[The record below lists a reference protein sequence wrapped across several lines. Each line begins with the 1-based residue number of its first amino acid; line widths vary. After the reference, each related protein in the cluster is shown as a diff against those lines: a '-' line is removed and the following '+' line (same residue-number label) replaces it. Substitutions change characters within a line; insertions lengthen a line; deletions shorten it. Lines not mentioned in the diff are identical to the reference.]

1 MKIDVYLY
9 ATLVRHLPD
18 GAEGRSVALEADENT
33 HVRDVMQQLGVPEKS
48 VKLIFVN
55 GVHAQPETVLKD
67 GDRVGLFP
75 PVGGG

>member
-1 MKIDVYLY
+1 MKIDVYLF
-9 ATLVRHLPD
+9 ATLVRHLPE
-18 GAEGRSVALEADENT
+18 GAEGRSLSLEADENT
-33 HVRDVMQQLGVPEKS
+33 CVRDVMKRLDIPENS

-55 GVHAQPETVLKD
+55 GVHAQPETSLKD

>member
-9 ATLVRHLPD
+9 ATLILHLPE
-18 GAEGRSVALEADENT
+18 GAKGRALSLEADENT
-33 HVRDVMQQLGVPEKS
+33 SVRDVMKRLEIPEKS

-55 GVHAQPETVLKD
+55 GVHAQPETVLTD